1 MVPTLLKFMIWGY
14 HYFWKKKQH
23 IRKPPSCSS
32 FILVHCRRSGL
43 GGHHP
48 DTCLSDWK
56 FGHGS
61 HGGLSY
67 QRWFGKSSGRLWGA
81 VRETGKNTFLPSS
94 SRKTIHGTWI
104 RHGGGLVGWLC
115 GMFCLFVLAKREP
128 GDGTKQLE
136 EISTWSR
143 NGLCLLVCNWAVS
156 VDGYFS
162 KQYNYNVYPVPV
174 FTKNIKNTP
183 LVLSNSLHVS
193 LFITSFAESK
203 SCLVGLCMVC
213 KGTLPSEMVMEKI
226 PLIWTVQYHGMSQGF
241 FPLAVYLA
249 FHCFLQP
256 YQNRFQNQFGYFF
269 PSFVGQVNLSINYV

>member
-1 MVPTLLKFMIWGY
+1 MLQLLFWSNHRFLMFSRTFEPPRTNSPT
-14 HYFWKKKQH
+14 
-23 IRKPPSCSS
+23 
-32 FILVHCRRSGL
+32 RSPENGL

-56 FGHGS
+56 FGYGS

-81 VRETGKNTFLPSS
+81 VIHGSAVRETRETGRQPSFQFNKKRNPWDMDPS
-94 SRKTIHGTWI
+94 WGW
-104 RHGGGLVGWLC
+104 VGWLC
-115 GMFCLFVLAKREP
+115 GMFCLFVFAKAKREP
-128 GDGTKQLE
+128 GDDTKRLE

-143 NGLCLLVCNWAVS
+143 NGLCLLVCSWAVS
-156 VDGYFS
+156 VEGYFP
-162 KQYNYNVYPVPV
+162 KQYSVYPVPV

-193 LFITSFAESK
+193 LFFTSFAESK

-249 FHCFLQP
+249 FHCFLC
-256 YQNRFQNQFGYFF
+256 NHTKIDSRI
-269 PSFVGQVNLSINYV
+269 NLDISSPVLLAKLI